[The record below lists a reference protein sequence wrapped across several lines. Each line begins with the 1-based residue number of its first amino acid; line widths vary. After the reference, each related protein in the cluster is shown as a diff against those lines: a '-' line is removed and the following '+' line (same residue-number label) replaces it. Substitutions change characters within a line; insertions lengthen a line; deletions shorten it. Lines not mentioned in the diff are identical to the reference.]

1 MSEQSKP
8 HSKSPETPIYEI
20 RVGGHLSDEWVN
32 WFEGLTI
39 TLEDNG
45 NTLLTGRIVDQAE
58 LYGVLRRI
66 RDLGLPLISVNR
78 IETNDK

>member
-1 MSEQSKP
+1 MPEQSKLP
-8 HSKSPETPIYEI
+8 GTSPETPVYEI
-20 RVGGHLSDEWVN
+20 RVGGHLSEEWVN

-39 TLEDNG
+39 TPEDNG
-45 NTLLTGRIVDQAE
+45 NTLLIGKIADQAA

-78 IETNDK
+78 IETNDV

>member
-1 MSEQSKP
+1 MSEQSKF
-8 HSKSPETPIYEI
+8 HNTSPEAPVYEI

-45 NTLLTGRIVDQAE
+45 NTLLIGKIADQAE
-58 LYGVLRRI
+58 LYGVLRRV

-78 IETNDK
+78 IKSNYA

>member
-1 MSEQSKP
+1 MRSGS
-8 HSKSPETPIYEI
+8 
-20 RVGGHLSDEWVN
+20 GGHLSDEWVN